1 MTRTGWFAWSDAE
14 SAARGEEMKIG
25 LFMPTVNN
33 GFIMSE
39 AAPQY
44 RPDFDYNKE
53 VVQKAERYGM
63 DFALSLVKYRGFG
76 GKTDHWHWALDSFTT
91 IAGLAAVTDR
101 IKLIGSVGLQAH
113 HPAVA
118 ARHAAMIQ

>member
-1 MTRTGWFAWSDAE
+1 
-14 SAARGEEMKIG
+14 MKIG

-63 DFALSLVKYRGFG
+63 DFALSLVKYRG
-76 GKTDHWHWALDSFTT
+76 S
-91 IAGLAAVTDR
+91 
-101 IKLIGSVGLQAH
+101 
-113 HPAVA
+113 A
-118 ARHAAMIQ
+118 ARPTTGTGRWTPSRRSRDSPRSPTTSS